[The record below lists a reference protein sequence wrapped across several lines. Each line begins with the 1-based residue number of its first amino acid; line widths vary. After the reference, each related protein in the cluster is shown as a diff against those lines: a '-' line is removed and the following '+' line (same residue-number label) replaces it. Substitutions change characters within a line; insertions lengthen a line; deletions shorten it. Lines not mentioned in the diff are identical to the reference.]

1 MAESEKNMATTVIR
15 IDGMTCG
22 HCTSAVEET
31 LMQFDGVESVVADLD
46 SASATINHDERIDEA
61 TMRSVIEEI
70 GFELP

>member
-1 MAESEKNMATTVIR
+1 MATTVIR

-31 LMQFDGVESVVADLD
+31 LGELAGVESVVADLD
-46 SASATINHDERIDEA
+46 SASATIQHDGSVDEA
-61 TMRSVIEEI
+61 VMRALLEQI